1 MAPRVLTRCRIV
13 TRHEITSTSSEHT
26 IALGAALGERL
37 PAGAVLALSGDLGSG
52 KTTLVRGLAG
62 GLGIPE
68 AEVASPTYVLL
79 QAYEGGRLPLYHF
92 DAWMEGREKALFMD
106 GGDEWLHAGG
116 VSCIEWAGRV
126 GEWIPRPHVA
136 LALAHRT
143 PEERS
148 LVLEVVGAGPDGA
161 GRGLESELEAALQD
175 ALQAVESAFPTRSG
189 PVGDPHESSPPAEP
203 PGGRSVPRDR

>member
-1 MAPRVLTRCRIV
+1 MGAE
-13 TRHEITSTSSEHT
+13 RHFLSHGEEATE
-26 IALGAALGERL
+26 ALGAELGARCE
-37 PAGAVLALSGDLGSG
+37 AGTVLALTGDLGAG
-52 KTTLVRGLAG
+52 KTCLVRGLAR
-62 GLGIPE
+62 GLGIE
-68 AEVASPTYVLL
+68 EGVASPSYTLM
-79 QAYEGGRLPLYHF
+79 QAHEGGRLPLYHF